1 MGLVNFK
8 TIGNNAIGVDSKLIV
23 TIQGGSETTL
33 IMLNNGDAHTVF
45 GSEAETKQKV
55 EAANKH

>member
-8 TIGNNAIGVDSKLIV
+8 TIGNKVIGLDSKLII

-33 IMLNNGDAHTVF
+33 IMLSNGDAYTIH
-45 GSEAETKQKV
+45 GSEAETKQRV
-55 EAANKH
+55 EAANKN

>member
-8 TIGNNAIGVDSKLIV
+8 TIGNKVIGLDSKLVI

-33 IMLNNGDAHTVF
+33 IMLSNGDAYTVY